1 MTPLSG
7 QNTPGPRTSLASLPI
22 LLMHSTVVE
31 RQRRYASA
39 MGLAGEPNN
48 FRVFRAADAAIAA
61 AFSPSYGGN
70 GVAD

>member
-1 MTPLSG
+1 
-7 QNTPGPRTSLASLPI
+7 
-22 LLMHSTVVE
+22 MHSTVVE